1 MKINAVPTFI
11 KSIPRAGNDALMLI
25 GGLIVVA
32 LLLVPYASNGFWFDD
47 AFNSQVYSYLDRIH
61 GGLGEFS
68 FYIFNHWLQHEGRL
82 MLGFF
87 YGYPGFYLFHDLTAL
102 RLVQCVSVVINIAL
116 YGYVLWLL
124 GASIRFLV
132 VWAIFLVGLFQIH
145 GNGLDPVAG
154 FAFHYQMLGIQ
165 LALVLILFVKWV
177 LEKRPKYLYMALGV
191 WLFFMLCY
199 ETNFIFIPIAF
210 VIMFLNGDS
219 YRKLPGILLVSVAC
233 LYLALTFYLKSHA
246 DGGAYAGSAFGLP
259 SKMALAYLK
268 QLTASFPFISYAAVT
283 HTSLAFGALV
293 KEAASSTLAWAVFI
307 FSLIILTTYS
317 SIKSP
322 AKTLRKEAFI
332 ISLGM
337 FFLPAVFPAISLRY
351 QSEVGW
357 GIGAL
362 PVYYQDFGF
371 AFFAAWAFSFI
382 PSDRIIRFIIPIFIS
397 VYLALNVTMNS
408 NIVVILDKFW
418 REPRDV
424 LAAQA
429 KAGLFSQV
437 SDGDVIHLKNVAHYI
452 SSNIIFE
459 FSNKRVYIPTEDHNF
474 HPEMPGKFAKNFE
487 LFRDPAG
494 AHAYQLIEISGI
506 SKPNK

>member
-1 MKINAVPTFI
+1 MKIKAVPMFI
-11 KSIPRAGNDALMLI
+11 KSIPPSWNDALMLI

-47 AFNSQVYSYLDRIH
+47 AFNSQIYWYLHRIH

-68 FYIFNHWLQHEGRL
+68 FYILKHWLEHEGRL

-87 YGYPGFYLFHDLTAL
+87 YGYPGFYFFNDLTAL
-102 RLVQCVSVVINIAL
+102 RIAQCVTVVMNIAL
-116 YGYVLWLL
+116 YGYVLRLL
-124 GASIRFLV
+124 GASMRFLV
-132 VWAIFLVGLFQIH
+132 VWAVFLVGLFQIH

-165 LALVLILFVKWV
+165 LAIVLILFVKWV
-177 LEKRPKYLYMALGV
+177 LDENPKFLYMALGI

-219 YRKLPGILLVSVAC
+219 YKRLPGILLVSVAC

-268 QLTASFPFISYAAVT
+268 QLTASFPFISYVAVT
-283 HTSLAFGALV
+283 HTSLPFGALV
-293 KEAASSTLAWAVFI
+293 KETASSTLAWAVFI
-307 FSLIILTTYS
+307 FSLMILTTYT

-322 AKTLRKEAFI
+322 TQTLKREAFI

-337 FFLPAVFPAISLRY
+337 FLLPAVFPAISLRY
-351 QSEVGW
+351 QNEVGW
-357 GIGAL
+357 GIGTL

-371 AFFAAWAFSFI
+371 AFFAAWTMSFI
-382 PSDRIIRFIIPIFIS
+382 PHDKATRFIIPVFIS
-397 VYLALNVTMNS
+397 LYLALNVTMNA
-408 NIVVILDKFW
+408 NIVGILDKFW
-418 REPRDV
+418 REPRDA
-424 LAAQA
+424 LAVQA
-429 KAGLFSQV
+429 RTGLFSQV
-437 SDGDVIHLKNVAHYI
+437 NDGDVIHLKNVAHYI
-452 SSNIIFE
+452 TSNIVFE
-459 FSNKRVYIPTEDHNF
+459 WSNKRVYIPTEDHNF
-474 HPEMPGKFAKNFE
+474 RPETPGKFAKNFE
-487 LFRDPAG
+487 LSRSSEG
-494 AHAYQLIEISGI
+494 AHTYQLVEIPAI
-506 SKPNK
+506 SKPN